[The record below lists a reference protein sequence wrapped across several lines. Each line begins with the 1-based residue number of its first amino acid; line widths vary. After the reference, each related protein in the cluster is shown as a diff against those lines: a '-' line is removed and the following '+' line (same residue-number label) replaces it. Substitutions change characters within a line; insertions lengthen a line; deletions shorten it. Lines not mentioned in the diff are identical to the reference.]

1 MYRGVSAASFRS
13 AFFFAVIVALTFSWA
28 GSSRAS
34 SAVALSTR
42 PASRA
47 IAVSPP
53 VLAVSPPSLDF
64 ASGLIGVPVSRT
76 LTVSNAGEQTL
87 TVTGVA
93 SSDAHFTTS
102 VTVPF
107 SIPSGSQQNLTVTY
121 VPTAVATDQGTLTLT
136 SNVGAKGVP
145 MVGSGLSQPPPGRIL
160 IAPGG
165 LAAGDQLGNSIS
177 GAGDVN
183 ADGYDDLI
191 VGSWTSDANGGDAG
205 RAYLF
210 LGGANPAPNPAL
222 VFNGQSAN
230 DNFGTSVA
238 GGGDVNGD
246 GYDDVV
252 VGAWKNDAANSDAG
266 RAYVYFGGPTMDAVA
281 DVILTGEPVPSG
293 LFGVS
298 SSIAGDVN
306 GDGFDD
312 VIVGAPGAGRA
323 YVYFGGV
330 AMNSVADLVLSG
342 GTTTTYGWSVSGAGD
357 VNGDGFADVLVGDH
371 SNGAG
376 GINAGRA
383 FLFFGGSI
391 PNNVADWV
399 LTGTTGER
407 LGIRVASAGHANGD
421 VYDDIVVGA
430 DQYPSGVGHAYLFHG
445 GPAPDTTPD
454 LVLTGDLA
462 GGGFGSFLS
471 SAGDVDADGYDDLL
485 VTSWL
490 HDGPGKGAGRAFLF
504 LGGPQGDT
512 APDFTFIGDAE
523 GDHLGT
529 SVASVGDM
537 DGDGG
542 PDFAI
547 GAYFNDF
554 IAPEA
559 GRAYVLSVSSA
570 RNRPPTLSVPASVGA
585 AEGAA
590 IAFTVQATDPDGDV
604 ITIGA
609 LNRPVGSVLVDL
621 GTGSAQFSWTPG
633 FDQAGT
639 YTVTFTA
646 HDAKGADAQP
656 KQVSLVI
663 DNVNR
668 APSAAPGGP
677 YTGVVNVAVVF
688 LGTGSSDPDGD
699 ALTYHWIF
707 GDGATGV
714 GLNPAHAYGA
724 GGSYPVT
731 LQVSDGAL
739 TSTANTVASI
749 QDVFQARAFVE
760 GGNKTTKLGSGR
772 ATTCVEIEPVAGA
785 YSNSSVVAGSV
796 VMISAGT
803 GSVDRI
809 SAIGDKT
816 SFGDDRDK
824 NGIDEMTSCFRKDDM
839 RLLFSNLTGGKH
851 LVGVT
856 LEGDLTTGGRFHAT
870 LELEIVASGGG
881 QNASVWPNPLNPS
894 ATLTYRTTRP
904 GAVAITVFDPSGR
917 AVRTLLRES
926 FVPAGYHDVK
936 VDGNGEG
943 GARLASGVYF
953 YRVETA
959 DGVATGRFVIMK

>member
-1 MYRGVSAASFRS
+1 MSGP
-13 AFFFAVIVALTFSWA
+13 I
-28 GSSRAS
+28 
-34 SAVALSTR
+34 
-42 PASRA
+42 
-47 IAVSPP
+47 
-53 VLAVSPPSLDF
+53 LAVSPPSLDF
-64 ASGLIGVPVSRT
+64 SSGLIGVPISRT

-87 TVTGVA
+87 SVTGVS
-93 SSDAHFTTS
+93 SSDPHFTTS
-102 VTVPF
+102 TAVPF
-107 SIPSGSQQNLTVTY
+107 SIPAGSQQNLTVSY
-121 VPTAVATDQGTLTLT
+121 LPTAVATDQGTLTLT
-136 SNVGAKGVP
+136 SNAGAKGVP
-145 MVGSGLSQPPPGRIL
+145 MIGSGLSEPPPGRIL

-165 LAAGDQLGNSIS
+165 QAAGDQLGNSAS
-177 GAGDVN
+177 SAGDVN
-183 ADGYDDLI
+183 GDGYDDLI
-191 VGSWTSDANGGDAG
+191 VGSWASDANGGDAG

-238 GGGDVNGD
+238 GGGDLNGD

-252 VGAWKNDAANSDAG
+252 VGAWKNDTAQGDAG
-266 RAYVYFGGPTMDAVA
+266 RAYVYFGGPSMDAA
-281 DVILTGEPVPSG
+281 PDVILTGEPVPSG

-312 VIVGAPGAGRA
+312 VVIGAPGAGRA

-342 GTTTTYGWSVSGAGD
+342 GSTTTYGWSVSGAGD

-383 FLFFGGSI
+383 FLFFGGSV
-391 PNNVADWV
+391 PNNTADWV
-399 LTGTTGER
+399 LTGAPGER
-407 LGIRVASAGHANGD
+407 LGIRVASAGHQNGD
-421 VYDDIVVGA
+421 TYDDFIVGA
-430 DQYPSGVGHAYLFHG
+430 DQFQTGVGHAYLFHG

-454 LVLTGDLA
+454 LTLTGDLA
-462 GGGFGSFLS
+462 QAGFGAFLS

-490 HDGPGKGAGRAFLF
+490 HDGPGHGAGRGYLF
-504 LGGPQGDT
+504 LGGPQADNV
-512 APDFTFIGDAE
+512 PDFTFIGDAD
-523 GDHLGT
+523 GDHFGT
-529 SVASVGDM
+529 SVAPIGDM

-542 PDFAI
+542 PDFVI

-559 GRAYVLSVSSA
+559 GRAYVFSVSSA
-570 RNRPPTLSVPASVGA
+570 RNRPPTLTAPASVVA
-585 AEGAA
+585 AEGAP
-590 IAFTVQATDPDGDV
+590 IAFAVQATDPDGDAV
-604 ITIGA
+604 TIGA

-639 YTVTFTA
+639 YSVTFTA
-646 HDAKGADAQP
+646 RDAKGADAQP

-668 APSAAPGGP
+668 APVAAPGGP
-677 YTGVVNVAVVF
+677 YSGVVNVAVSF
-688 LGTGSSDPDGD
+688 LASGSSDPDGD
-699 ALTYHWIF
+699 ALTYHWNF
-707 GDGATGV
+707 GDGSTGL

-724 GGSYPVT
+724 GGSYTVT

-739 TSTANTVASI
+739 SSTASTVASI

-772 ATTCVEIEPVAGA
+772 ATTCIQIEPVAGA
-785 YSNSSVVAGSV
+785 YTNSSIVVASV

-809 SAIGDKT
+809 YAIGDKT
-816 SFGDDRDK
+816 SFGDDRDR
-824 NGIDEMTSCFRKDDM
+824 NGIDEITSCFRKDDM

-894 ATLTYRTTRP
+894 ATLTYRTTRSGP
-904 GAVAITVFDPSGR
+904 VTITVFDPSGR
-917 AVRTLLRES
+917 AVRTLQRES
-926 FVPAGYHDVK
+926 FVAAGYHDVK
-936 VDGNGEG
+936 VDGTSNS